1 MPIYVVRWPE
11 PLVSLVSARNEE
23 ELKFRLD
30 EAADPGGCTWQIYKG
45 PIWVDFELP
54 VEVDIGDREDKRR
67 PLSPED
73 VKVDIGELAREP
85 WQLVPSESQAADT
98 AYEMYN
104 RLRRFAFPALQ
115 RALENAPD
123 GDPES
128 LDLEAVKAAV
138 AEDMQPLLEYTWR
151 QAQLEA
157 RDDPEAE
164 IMRQLGVTVKFGALK
179 SPGLDDTKPT
189 SGERSGEP
197 DDE

>member
-11 PLVSLVSARNEE
+11 PMVSLVSARDEE

-54 VEVDIGDREDKRR
+54 VEVDVASREDKRR

-73 VKVDIGELAREP
+73 VKVDISELAREP
-85 WQLVPSESQAADT
+85 WQLEPSDSLGADT
-98 AYEMYN
+98 AHEMYE
-104 RLRRFAFPALQ
+104 RICRFAFPALQ
-115 RALENAPD
+115 RALDDALG
-123 GDPES
+123 GDPEAI
-128 LDLEAVKAAV
+128 DREAVKAAV

-164 IMRQLGVTVKFGALK
+164 IMRQLGVTVKFGALNR
-179 SPGLDDTKPT
+179 PDEGD
-189 SGERSGEP
+189 GGEP
-197 DDE
+197 GGE

>member
-23 ELKFRLD
+23 ELKYRLD

-85 WQLVPSESQAADT
+85 WQLEPSDSLGADT
-98 AYEMYN
+98 AHEMYE
-104 RLRRFAFPALQ
+104 RIRRFAFPALQ
-115 RALENAPD
+115 RALETAPD

-164 IMRQLGVTVKFGALK
+164 IMRQLGVTVKFGAFEDQDLN
-179 SPGLDDTKPT
+179 DDDQGGKPD
-189 SGERSGEP
+189 SE
-197 DDE
+197 